1 MCKDLRDGALERLS
15 CADLSPTPEWGAFV
29 GAGEDLAAAEPE
41 FILQESSKS
50 TRAVSSLELE
60 SGLLVQVGPW
70 GSLEDREEGVRR
82 RPGKGGLSLGFG
94 EEQVLEELF
103 CSEEWEERESM
114 LPIGVLPE
122 LLLNV
127 SPAGAVRTCAVKTH
141 NSWKLSS
148 IHYIS

>member
-1 MCKDLRDGALERLS
+1 MTFKDFRDGAFERIS
-15 CADLSPTPEWGAFV
+15 CADLIPASMWGAFV
-29 GAGEDLAAAEPE
+29 GAGEDLTAAETVFTP
-41 FILQESSKS
+41 LESSQS

-60 SGLLVQVGPW
+60 SGLLVQVGPC

-82 RPGKGGLSLGFG
+82 RPGKGGLSLGCG

-127 SPAGAVRTCAVKTH
+127 SPAGAERHVCCMSAVETY
-141 NSWKLSS
+141 SS
-148 IHYIS
+148 